1 MKVFASLLFAA
12 LVIPAFV
19 YGSKWEDG
27 FEEGWKNG
35 WSDGWDESKSRSYS
49 PPSRGNF
56 AQGMDAW
63 KTGYDAGKFA
73 GYRAGREAGIDY
85 FGQPGQPFE
94 LEFFFGKKWTD
105 RKKISLWKFLNP
117 KTELFTKDIFL
128 FEDFNVT
135 V

>member
-1 MKVFASLLFAA
+1 MSSYLISRAKSAFTITLGKAAELAATMKVFASLVFAT

-94 LEFFFGKKWTD
+94 LEFFFGKK
-105 RKKISLWKFLNP
+105 
-117 KTELFTKDIFL
+117 
-128 FEDFNVT
+128 
-135 V
+135 